1 MLMEQHQV
9 HSNVLRI
16 VVHKFKIC
24 TKSVLKL
31 VNFIMLMTKKIINV
45 FITNTSVN
53 IMFIKL
59 VLIHVLILVH
69 LMLHMLMVLFVQHN
83 VIFIIH

>member
-1 MLMEQHQV
+1 MEQDQV

-24 TKSVLKL
+24 IKSVLKL
-31 VNFIMLMTKKIINV
+31 VNLIMLMIKKIINV

-59 VLIHVLILVH
+59 ILVHVLMLVH

-83 VIFIIH
+83 AIFIIH